1 MSAASPPASPQRSD
15 PHPRISHRHTQGS
28 AQGGALRIV
37 GGIVTIARYVLAE
50 ALFGRLA
57 IAAVAIAGSGL
68 GVAWFAGEMALT
80 EAASIQGSALAAF
93 LRVAA
98 VLMVVSFVV
107 SGLTREQSDKG
118 LELLLSL
125 ALPRASYVAGKLLGY
140 TALAWLIAVAF
151 SLPLFAFAPAAN
163 VAAWAIALAF
173 ELTIVAAAALAAA
186 LVIGQSALCLLAVTA
201 FYALSRIMPALLAI
215 TANPVAPTG
224 SLSFNVMSASLHSI
238 ATLLPAL
245 DRFASSAWLWQGPA
259 VWPQLAPAAVQF
271 AIYVPLLMA
280 LAMFD
285 FYRKNL

>member
-1 MSAASPPASPQRSD
+1 MSTASPQQSD
-15 PHPRISHRHTQGS
+15 HPSCISHRDTQGGP
-28 AQGGALRIV
+28 QEGAPGVV
-37 GGIVTIARYVLAE
+37 GGIVTIARYVLTE
-50 ALFGRLA
+50 AVFGRLA
-57 IAAVAIAGSGL
+57 IAAVAIASIGL
-68 GVAWFAGEMALT
+68 GVAWFAGEVAIT
-80 EAASIQGSALAAF
+80 ESASIQGSALAAF

-98 VLMVVSFVV
+98 MLMVVSFVV

-125 ALPRASYVAGKLLGY
+125 AIPRASYIAGKLIGY
-140 TALAWLIAVAF
+140 TALAWLIAAAF
-151 SLPLFAFAPAAN
+151 GLPLLAFAPAPN
-163 VAAWAIALAF
+163 VAAWAIALGF
-173 ELTIVAAAALAAA
+173 ELTIVAAAGLAAA
-186 LVIGQSALCLLAVTA
+186 LVIGQSALCLLVVTA

-224 SLSFNVMSASLHSI
+224 SLSFTVMSASLHSI

-245 DRFASSAWLWQGPA
+245 DRFASATWLWQGPA
-259 VWPQLAPAAVQF
+259 VWPQLAAAAVQF